1 MVRENQ
7 ILEVLKQTIE
17 KLSGQEEVL
26 RFAEI
31 KNPWFTQKNIVV
43 ALDGWIHSLNDSLA
57 SEWLNQYDFSEIN
70 ENSTKKL
77 GIIAAGNIPLVGLH
91 DVLCGI
97 LCGFTVWLKPSTDDE
112 TLMKWV
118 ISDWTA
124 ELQKIGI
131 WNAVEIVEQLK
142 GIDVAIATGNNN
154 SARYFEYY
162 FRHIPHLLR
171 NNRNSVAVLGA
182 QDQLEEEDY
191 INLGLDVF
199 QHFGLGCR
207 NVTKVFLP
215 RGFEFKPLF
224 DVWEQHFAD
233 TLFHNKYANNYN
245 YHKALL
251 LMNLDPHIDAGYIL
265 LNERTHIHSPV
276 GVLNYSYYDDIQEVS
291 QDILQN
297 QNVIQCVV
305 SNLHE
310 INLLENIL
318 PLGTAQS
325 PLLSDYADGV
335 DTVAFLLSANRNR

>member
-7 ILEVLKQTIE
+7 ILQLLKQSIE
-17 KLSGQEEVL
+17 KLSQQEDVL

-31 KNPWFTQKNIVV
+31 KNPWFTQKNITV
-43 ALDGWIHSLNDSLA
+43 ALDGWIHSLNDPTS
-57 SEWLNQYDFSEIN
+57 SEWLKSYDFESVN
-70 ENSTKKL
+70 ENANKKL

-91 DVLCGI
+91 DVLCGV
-97 LCGFTVWLKPSTDDE
+97 LCGYTVWLKPSSDDE

-118 ISDWTA
+118 ISDWT
-124 ELQKIGI
+124 LQLEQNSI
-131 WNAVEIVEQLK
+131 WNAIEIVEQLK
-142 GIDVAIATGNNN
+142 GIDAAIATGNNN

-171 NNRNSVAVLGA
+171 NNRNSVAVLGP
-182 QDQLEEEDY
+182 QDQLNENDY

-215 RGFEFKPLF
+215 RGFEYKPLF

-265 LNERTHIHSPV
+265 MNERTQIHSPV
-276 GVLNYSYYDDIQEVS
+276 GILNYSYYDDIGEVS
-291 QDILQN
+291 QEILQN
-297 QNVIQCVV
+297 QDLIQCVV
-305 SNLHE
+305 SNLSNIPSIAH
-310 INLLENIL
+310 IL
-318 PLGTAQS
+318 PLGTAQC

-335 DTVAFLLSANRNR
+335 DTIEFLLGHGDR

>member
-1 MVRENQ
+1 
-7 ILEVLKQTIE
+7 
-17 KLSGQEEVL
+17 
-26 RFAEI
+26 
-31 KNPWFTQKNIVV
+31 
-43 ALDGWIHSLNDSLA
+43 
-57 SEWLNQYDFSEIN
+57 
-70 ENSTKKL
+70 
-77 GIIAAGNIPLVGLH
+77 
-91 DVLCGI
+91 
-97 LCGFTVWLKPSTDDE
+97 
-112 TLMKWV
+112 
-118 ISDWTA
+118 
-124 ELQKIGI
+124 
-131 WNAVEIVEQLK
+131 
-142 GIDVAIATGNNN
+142 
-154 SARYFEYY
+154 
-162 FRHIPHLLR
+162 
-171 NNRNSVAVLGA
+171 VAVLGA

-305 SNLHE
+305 SNLNE
-310 INLLENIL
+310 INSLENIL

-335 DTVAFLLSANRNR
+335 DTLAFLLSANSKR